1 MNFGVISSPVRK
13 QAIRKVEPIWR
24 SVDVVQ
30 KKKQLASIEDLQEK
44 HRYNKFGKR
53 VLEQTDL
60 GQYINMEA

>member
-1 MNFGVISSPVRK
+1 MARIEQTLTKPANDY
-13 QAIRKVEPIWR
+13 
-24 SVDVVQ
+24 DVVQ

-53 VLEQTDL
+53 VLERTDL